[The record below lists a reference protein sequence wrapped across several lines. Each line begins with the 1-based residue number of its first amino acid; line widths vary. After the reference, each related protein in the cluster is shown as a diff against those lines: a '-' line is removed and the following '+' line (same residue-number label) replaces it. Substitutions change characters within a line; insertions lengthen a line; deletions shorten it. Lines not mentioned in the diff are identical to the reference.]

1 VPLNARQHDC
11 CKKNAGDTQQAA
23 MLLSNWTWAN
33 ALDVRQWLM
42 SAWVTSGR
50 SATPRDA
57 RFTPESGHSSQGL

>member
-1 VPLNARQHDC
+1 MYRRLQQQVPLNARQYDC
-11 CKKNAGDTQQAA
+11 GKKTQATRNKPQCCYRIGHG
-23 MLLSNWTWAN
+23 N

-57 RFTPESGHSSQGL
+57 RFTP